1 MKYRASKAWP
11 GFIDFDTTVVI
22 AFLSRFLR
30 PPASAA
36 EMGYVTELARGIPK
50 PRRVCVRADGVVNG
64 CGTEVFGGT
73 QAPAMDRGVTD
84 RYGVAAT
91 VWRLRSGSPAAG
103 AVTVLCADMF
113 VQKTAP
119 GSLVFTGSKYETAK
133 LPNGE

>member
-1 MKYRASKAWP
+1 MILRVKTEDGIEGIGVSFFGGALSATLKQAVDQLGELIVGEDPLRVVVLPRDAGVLLQIP

-64 CGTEVFGGT
+64 CGTGRRGLWWYSGT
-73 QAPAMDRGVTD
+73 R
-84 RYGVAAT
+84 
-91 VWRLRSGSPAAG
+91 
-103 AVTVLCADMF
+103 
-113 VQKTAP
+113 
-119 GSLVFTGSKYETAK
+119 
-133 LPNGE
+133 NGPRCH